1 MENLTEKAKK
11 VLGEINGF
19 IGANNYKVIKVEN
32 HYCELE
38 GIITETSLNNLNIA
52 HGGYI
57 FGLADTAAGIAA
69 MTEGE
74 TALTMD
80 SNINYFKPA
89 VGNKIVAIAKAL
101 KVGKT
106 ISVFEVLINNEKD
119 ELIAKATISYCI
131 LNKGNK

>member
-1 MENLTEKAKK
+1 
-11 VLGEINGF
+11 
-19 IGANNYKVIKVEN
+19 
-32 HYCELE
+32 
-38 GIITETSLNNLNIA
+38 
-52 HGGYI
+52 
-57 FGLADTAAGIAA
+57 

-74 TALTMD
+74 TAVTMD

-89 VGNKIVAIAKAL
+89 VGNKIIAIAKAL